1 MSYVSAIVCLHLPQ
15 SVHVVVPCR
24 AVATVTIVLLQNT
37 QTQTDRTCS
46 PGQDLQPGTGPA
58 ARDRT
63 CSPGQDRADRRGR
76 RCRHSPGSFEWG
88 TWLWSLGSAC
98 ACVLAPHVLCGG
110 EGGTQSGRQVEST
123 HTTHHSLTHRS
134 VFREDMLPKLASLL
148 REVWQAKQRPRK
160 QKSSATISRAPTT
173 TTAMPQ
179 SGTTGQRG
187 SVRGEGCEGCE
198 GWEV

>member
-1 MSYVSAIVCLHLPQ
+1 MSAIVCLHLPQ

-24 AVATVTIVLLQNT
+24 TVATVTIVLLQNT
-37 QTQTDRTCS
+37 QTQTDRT
-46 PGQDLQPGTGPA
+46 
-58 ARDRT
+58 
-63 CSPGQDRADRRGR
+63 ADRRGR

-110 EGGTQSGRQVEST
+110 EGGTQSGSQVEST

-134 VFREDMLPKLASLL
+134 VFREDVLPKLASLL

-179 SGTTGQRG
+179 SGTAGQRG
-187 SVRGEGCEGCE
+187 SVR
-198 GWEV
+198 V